1 VQYSVGR
8 VGTYKLHVALRSQ
21 GGVLPGA
28 PFLLPVVPGLPS
40 SLFTCIAASEPLPL
54 SGVVGLPCRGVVL
67 CTHDSAGNRC
77 VLGGAPLHVACDDPH
92 VACTWTDHEDGTF
105 TLSWEAQRCG
115 SYLLS
120 VAVDGVDVNGS
131 PFPLIMLDPQHVIDA
146 LPVET
151 NNANLSQLDVG
162 WDEQEIEEGDRLEF
176 SGMDGLGGV
185 DGLQVAN
192 DDLNVDRA
200 GEGLS

>member
-1 VQYSVGR
+1 
-8 VGTYKLHVALRSQ
+8 
-21 GGVLPGA
+21 
-28 PFLLPVVPGLPS
+28 
-40 SLFTCIAASEPLPL
+40 
-54 SGVVGLPCRGVVL
+54 
-67 CTHDSAGNRC
+67 